1 MYVAGKEID
10 SIETKLSKDMDNLSE
25 WLRCNELIL
34 NLKKGKTESML
45 FGTAQRI
52 AKQRSRQLKVTIS
65 QPTPTEINS
74 TTEYKYLGVHVDST
88 LNLNSHF
95 DKCFKR
101 ASGRLRLLAKLR
113 SYMDNATAATIYR
126 SMILPTFTYCGILQ
140 LKLSNTQISR
150 LSSFHSRSLKVVY
163 GDETAGKGLM
173 SVINAN
179 KTRACKPV
187 RKCLDKDVWNSSFF
201 VVNLV

>member
-1 MYVAGKEID
+1 MKYADDTVLYVAGKEID
-10 SIETKLSKDMDNLSE
+10 SIETKLLKDMDNLSE

-140 LKLSNTQISR
+140 LKLSNTQQTFLIS
-150 LSSFHSRSLKVVY
+150 LSITEGSLW
-163 GDETAGKGLM
+163 
-173 SVINAN
+173 
-179 KTRACKPV
+179 R
-187 RKCLDKDVWNSSFF
+187 
-201 VVNLV
+201 